1 MQYFEPIQ
9 PSQHGKSYL
18 PFLQLTILGHLLMY
32 LQKNMGDDNGDQG
45 ESISVLQDA
54 IESFHIKEL
63 Q

>member
-1 MQYFEPIQ
+1 
-9 PSQHGKSYL
+9 
-18 PFLQLTILGHLLMY
+18 MY